1 MQQYQRKMDN
11 LKLIGKI
18 GKPNGIK
25 GFVELRF
32 NNNVELLFE
41 EIHAFFIEVDNVKIP
56 YIVEEIKLLHNKTL
70 VKFENVNSANDAKKL
85 TNKDIWLEEKFLFI
99 DDTLNYIEYS
109 IVDVNSNNFKIGSIN
124 DFFVRN
130 NLKWFV
136 VLNDNGEEILLPFN
150 DDLIEKVDET
160 SKTIFYKA
168 IEGMY

>member
-1 MQQYQRKMDN
+1 MDN

-25 GFVELRF
+25 GFVELHF
-32 NNNVELLFE
+32 NNNGELLFD
-41 EIHAFFIEVDNVKIP
+41 EIHAFFIEVDNVKVP

-70 VKFENVNSANDAKKL
+70 VKFENVNSASDAKKL
-85 TNKDIWLEEKFLFI
+85 TNKDIWVEEKFLLT
-99 DDTLNYIEYS
+99 DDTFNYIEYS
-109 IVDVNSNNFKIGSIN
+109 IVDVNSNNFKIGIIN
-124 DFFVRN
+124 DVFIQN

-136 VLNDNGEEILLPFN
+136 VLNDNSEEILLPFN